1 MGLGL
6 TVVLGFPII
15 AIIVGLVRWGGEYF
29 YFYVWSFLFVISIL
43 MLTIYPTLIAP
54 LFNKYTK
61 LDKGK
66 SIQISY
72 HQNSAQKKA
81 FHHYLNSS
89 PRSYLRCNI

>member
-15 AIIVGLVRWGGEYF
+15 AMIVGLVRWGGEYF

-61 LDKGK
+61 LDKGT
-66 SIQISY
+66 SIMI
-72 HQNSAQKKA
+72 
-81 FHHYLNSS
+81 
-89 PRSYLRCNI
+89 

>member
-15 AIIVGLVRWGGEYF
+15 AMIVGLVRWGGEYF

-61 LDKGK
+61 LDKGM
-66 SIQISY
+66 
-72 HQNSAQKKA
+72 
-81 FHHYLNSS
+81 YLYVNVES
-89 PRSYLRCNI
+89 LEF